1 MIVADATPLIHLAR
15 AGQLDLLP
23 KVYERVPVPRSVWA
37 EIVPS
42 REPSPEGPVFE
53 KASESWLDVRELSA
67 GELRVAGS
75 LRRGAPLG
83 RGESEAIALAEPLRT
98 PVLMDDT
105 IAIGVARAR
114 GLETRWTTSVIL
126 EAHRREILNT
136 AEARLAIEE
145 LVRGGLWL
153 RQDVLLRLLAILGD

>member
-1 MIVADATPLIHLAR
+1 
-15 AGQLDLLP
+15 
-23 KVYERVPVPRSVWA
+23 
-37 EIVPS
+37 
-42 REPSPEGPVFE
+42 
-53 KASESWLDVRELSA
+53 
-67 GELRVAGS
+67 
-75 LRRGAPLG
+75 
-83 RGESEAIALAEPLRT
+83 
-98 PVLMDDT
+98 MDDT